1 MKSRHASHLRSAAL
15 RPTSCSKSGYR
26 KKVPINLISDGVR
39 LVALFVQCIRF
50 FWKGTSGAGLFT
62 WSRITNS
69 CFFNQLIVATLPAL
83 ESPNERKEWGKI
95 QFLFFLFFSINIL
108 NVTIVVCYCDTHTHT
123 QRMLLNNPSD
133 T

>member
-50 FWKGTSGAGLFT
+50 FWKGTLGAGLFT

-95 QFLFFLFFSINIL
+95 QFLFFSINIL
-108 NVTIVVCYCDTHTHT
+108 NVTIVVCYCDTHTHKECC
-123 QRMLLNNPSD
+123 
-133 T
+133 